1 MRWAVPHFVERSCQ
15 RAMFPVALA
24 ILAVLVLAVLAALAV
39 AYRRTP
45 VREHLTPQDMA
56 LMTPAQRAAY
66 DKEADALRNQGR
78 YCRNWK
84 FDPRGNVSCASSSVN
99 GR

>member
-1 MRWAVPHFVERSCQ
+1 MSKS
-15 RAMFPVALA
+15 AMSPVALA
-24 ILAVLVLAVLAALAV
+24 ILAVLILAYIL
-39 AYRRTP
+39 YRRAP

-66 DKEADALRNQGR
+66 YKEADALRNQGR
-78 YCRNWK
+78 YCRNWR

>member
-1 MRWAVPHFVERSCQ
+1 MSKGD
-15 RAMFPVALA
+15 MFPVLLAVIVLA
-24 ILAVLVLAVLAALAV
+24 ILAYILYKRA
-39 AYRRTP
+39 P
-45 VREHLTPQDMA
+45 SREHLTPQDMA
-56 LMTPAQRAAY
+56 LMTPAQRADY
-66 DKEADALRNQGR
+66 NKESDALRNQGR